1 MASAA
6 VQCADRYLLEAS
18 NSSDNFD
25 KTSLNKQVIF
35 AVDSNNG
42 SYSNG
47 QVVIDTTNQL
57 GGNNGAASLKEGYIV
72 SPFIVTAKNG
82 SAAASL
88 ALNALSIGLKAN
100 VGNILDRCDI
110 SINGKSVVAG
120 QNYSNLWNNVRLQYD
135 TASSYAAKM
144 AGTNLLYPDD
154 VFATYTNLATTTNGD
169 GYSNNNVNSAA
180 TLSTTATVSPYV
192 FNSGLFKRLTY
203 AISTVVSSGN
213 SLSWPSQT
221 SSKVQTNMT
230 QNGKSYFIPGVVTA
244 NTINGTWIYFIKLQL
259 IDIHPIFQEIDL
271 VCNPQVRLTLYYNVG
286 SCYLNSATASQ
297 NSLASVTLTGGNT
310 TPIMFISANTNN
322 PNAGVFPSASTS
334 NSLQIAWGVVN
345 NSLQNGGS
353 YLPYQQCRL
362 YLPFYQLTPDNMRM
376 LIEKPIRKII
386 YNDVY
391 IQQFTGQA
399 NSNGQS
405 FTLAVQSTL
414 PNIQY
419 IVVLPYVSAAA
430 STYATATNIN
440 QFASPYDSAPFTTA
454 YGAGIYNLQCN
465 VGSTPLFPSPVS
477 YDWNMF
483 LDEVSNIFA
492 INGSSDR
499 SIGNGLIDEIKW
511 TNAYKSWIM
520 DASRISSDIRQN
532 VTITGQLQSDQ
543 ALDFYLCIVYRRS
556 FNLNRI
562 TCELTDQQN

>member
-1 MASAA
+1 MASAST
-6 VQCADRYLLEAS
+6 QCADRYLFDAEQHF
-18 NSSDNFD
+18 DNYD
-25 KTSLNKQVIF
+25 KTSLNKQVVF
-35 AVDSNNG
+35 AVDSNNN
-42 SYSNG
+42 SYTNG

-57 GGNNGAASLKEGYIV
+57 GGNNGAASLKEGYIIA
-72 SPFIVTAKNG
+72 PYIVTAKNG

-100 VGNILDRCDI
+100 VGNVLDRADI

-120 QNYSNLWNNVRLQYD
+120 QNYSNMWNNIRLQYD
-135 TASSYAAKM
+135 TATSYATKM

-154 VFATYTNLATTTNGD
+154 IFATYTNLATTANGD
-169 GYSNNNVNSAA
+169 GYANNQVNPAV
-180 TLSTTATVSPYV
+180 TLSVTATGCPYP
-192 FNSGLFKRLTY
+192 FNSGLFKRLTC
-203 AISTVVSSGN
+203 AINTVVGSGN
-213 SLSWPSQT
+213 NLGWPSQT
-221 SSKVQTNMT
+221 AAKVQNNMT

-244 NTINGTWIYFIKLQL
+244 STINGTWIYFIKLQL
-259 IDIHPIFQEIDL
+259 IDIHPVFQELDL
-271 VCNPQVRLTLYYNVG
+271 VCNPQVRLTLYFNVG

-310 TPIMFISANTNN
+310 TPIIFTSANTSN
-322 PNAGVFPSASTS
+322 PNAGVFPAAATS

-345 NSLQNGGS
+345 NVLQNGGS
-353 YLPYQQCRL
+353 YLPYQQTRL
-362 YLPFYQLTPDNMRM
+362 YLPFYQLTPDHMKSIIDRPVQ
-376 LIEKPIRKII
+376 KKI

-399 NSNGQS
+399 TTNGQT

-419 IVVLPYVSAAA
+419 ICLLPFVSAAA
-430 STYATATNIN
+430 STFATATGIN
-440 QFASPYDSAPFTTA
+440 QFASIYDSAPFTTA

-483 LDEVSNIFA
+483 IDEVSNIFA
-492 INGSSDR
+492 VNGGNTRD
-499 SIGNGLIDEIKW
+499 IGNGLIDEIKW

-543 ALDFYLCIVYRRS
+543 ALDFYVLIVYRRS

-562 TCELTDQQN
+562 TSELTDQMN

>member
-6 VQCADRYLLEAS
+6 VQCTDRYLLEAS

-25 KTSLNKQVIF
+25 KTSLNKQVVF

-72 SPFIVTAKNG
+72 SPFIVTAKNT
-82 SAAASL
+82 AALNNS

-100 VGNILDRCDI
+100 VGNVLDRCDI

-120 QNYSNLWNNVRLQYD
+120 QNYTNFWNNVRLQYD
-135 TASSYAAKM
+135 TANSYSAKM
-144 AGTNLLYPDD
+144 GGTNLLYPDD
-154 VFATYTNLATTTNGD
+154 SFPLYSATAAGSGD
-169 GYSNNNVNSAA
+169 GYSNTNINP
-180 TLSTTATVSPYV
+180 LSVFNTSSSTSPYLY
-192 FNSGLFKRLTY
+192 NSGYAKRVLL
-203 AISTVVSSGN
+203 ASNTVVSSGN
-213 SLSWPSQT
+213 MFNWPSQT
-221 SSKVQTNMT
+221 SAKVQTNMT
-230 QNGKSYFIPGVVTA
+230 QNGKCYFIPGVGTA
-244 NTINGTWIYFIKLQL
+244 GSLNGTWIYFIKLQL

-271 VCNPQVRLTLYYNVG
+271 VCNPQVRLTLYFNVG
-286 SCYLNSATASQ
+286 SLYINTGSASTMSLN
-297 NSLASVTLTGGNT
+297 SVTLTGGNT
-310 TPIMFISANTNN
+310 TPILISSCDSSN
-322 PNAGVFPSASTS
+322 PNISKFNATAQTQA
-334 NSLQIAWGVVN
+334 LQVAWGVVN
-345 NSLQNGGS
+345 NTLQNGGS

-376 LIEKPIRKII
+376 LIEKPIKKII

-391 IQQFTGQA
+391 IQQFAGQA

-405 FTLAVQSTL
+405 FTLSVQSTL

-419 IVVLPYVSAAA
+419 ITLLPYVSAAA

-440 QFASPYDSAPFTTA
+440 EFASPFDTAPFTTA
-454 YGAGIYNLQCN
+454 PGAGIYNLQCI
-465 VGSTPLFPSPVS
+465 VGSTPLYPSPIN

-511 TNAYKSWIM
+511 SNIYKSWIM

-543 ALDFYLCIVYRRS
+543 ALDFYLNIAYRRS